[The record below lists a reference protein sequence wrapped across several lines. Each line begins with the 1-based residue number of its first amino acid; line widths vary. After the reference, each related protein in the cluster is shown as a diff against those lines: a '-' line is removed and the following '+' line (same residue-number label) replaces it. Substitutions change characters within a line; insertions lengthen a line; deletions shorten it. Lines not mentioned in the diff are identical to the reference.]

1 MNLQLFLLLIVVV
14 TALAFD
20 FTNGFHDTGNAMAT
34 SIASGALA
42 PRVAV
47 ALPAVLN
54 LIGAFLSTAVAATIA
69 KGLIDANLVT
79 LELVF
84 AGLVGGIVWN
94 LLTWLLGIPSSSS
107 HALIGGIV
115 GATIA
120 AVGLRGVI
128 WSGVVSKVIVPAVVA
143 ALLATL
149 VGAVGTWLVYR
160 TTRGVAEKRTERGFR
175 RGQIGSASLVSLAH
189 GTNDAQKTMGVIF
202 LALMSYG
209 AVSTTASVPPLWVI
223 VSCAV
228 AMAAGTYLG
237 GWRIIRT
244 LGKGLVEIKPPQG
257 MAAESSSAA
266 VILLSAHF
274 GYALSTTQVATGSV
288 LGSGVGKPGAEVRW
302 GVAGRMV
309 VAWLVTL
316 PLAGLVG
323 AFTYGLVHFIGGY
336 PGAILG
342 FALLWLTA
350 TAIWLRSRRAP
361 IDHTNVNADWEGN
374 LTAGLEA
381 GAQPLADQRPP
392 VPAPPAPTPPPNHRS
407 TTVRRHHEERPVS
420 AWFNYTATLKIL
432 IFSLLAG
439 ALLPGLFA
447 VGVRLQAAGDGA
459 DATARR
465 RPLLVAVSWAI
476 FALVLAVVII
486 GVLYIARD
494 FIAHHTGWAFLGA
507 TPK

>member
-47 ALPAVLN
+47 ALSAVLN

-288 LGSGVGKPGAEVRW
+288 LGSGVGKPGAKVRW

-392 VPAPPAPTPPPNHRS
+392 VPAPPAPTPPPNHRAPQFGV
-407 TTVRRHHEERPVS
+407 TTRNAP
-420 AWFNYTATLKIL
+420 
-432 IFSLLAG
+432 
-439 ALLPGLFA
+439 
-447 VGVRLQAAGDGA
+447 
-459 DATARR
+459 
-465 RPLLVAVSWAI
+465 
-476 FALVLAVVII
+476 
-486 GVLYIARD
+486 
-494 FIAHHTGWAFLGA
+494 
-507 TPK
+507 

>member
-47 ALPAVLN
+47 ALSAVLN

-84 AGLVGGIVWN
+84 AGLVGGNVWN

-392 VPAPPAPTPPPNHRS
+392 VPAPPAPTPPPNHRAPQFGV
-407 TTVRRHHEERPVS
+407 TTRNAP
-420 AWFNYTATLKIL
+420 
-432 IFSLLAG
+432 
-439 ALLPGLFA
+439 
-447 VGVRLQAAGDGA
+447 
-459 DATARR
+459 
-465 RPLLVAVSWAI
+465 
-476 FALVLAVVII
+476 
-486 GVLYIARD
+486 
-494 FIAHHTGWAFLGA
+494 
-507 TPK
+507 

>member
-47 ALPAVLN
+47 ALSAVLN

-69 KGLIDANLVT
+69 EGLIDANLVT

-392 VPAPPAPTPPPNHRS
+392 VPAPPAPTPPPNHRAPQFGV
-407 TTVRRHHEERPVS
+407 TTRNAP
-420 AWFNYTATLKIL
+420 
-432 IFSLLAG
+432 
-439 ALLPGLFA
+439 
-447 VGVRLQAAGDGA
+447 
-459 DATARR
+459 
-465 RPLLVAVSWAI
+465 
-476 FALVLAVVII
+476 
-486 GVLYIARD
+486 
-494 FIAHHTGWAFLGA
+494 
-507 TPK
+507 

>member
-47 ALPAVLN
+47 ALSAVLN

-120 AVGLRGVI
+120 AIGLRGVI

-392 VPAPPAPTPPPNHRS
+392 VPAPPAPTPPPNHRAPQFGV
-407 TTVRRHHEERPVS
+407 TTRNAP
-420 AWFNYTATLKIL
+420 
-432 IFSLLAG
+432 
-439 ALLPGLFA
+439 
-447 VGVRLQAAGDGA
+447 
-459 DATARR
+459 
-465 RPLLVAVSWAI
+465 
-476 FALVLAVVII
+476 
-486 GVLYIARD
+486 
-494 FIAHHTGWAFLGA
+494 
-507 TPK
+507 

>member
-47 ALPAVLN
+47 ALSAVLN

-209 AVSTTASVPPLWVI
+209 AVSATASVPPLWVI

-392 VPAPPAPTPPPNHRS
+392 VPAPPAPTPPPNHRAPQFGV
-407 TTVRRHHEERPVS
+407 TTRNAP
-420 AWFNYTATLKIL
+420 
-432 IFSLLAG
+432 
-439 ALLPGLFA
+439 
-447 VGVRLQAAGDGA
+447 
-459 DATARR
+459 
-465 RPLLVAVSWAI
+465 
-476 FALVLAVVII
+476 
-486 GVLYIARD
+486 
-494 FIAHHTGWAFLGA
+494 
-507 TPK
+507 

>member
-1 MNLQLFLLLIVVV
+1 MVTSDDESRYTRISRTRLIDNAISRPAESGPVNLQLFLLLIVVV

-47 ALPAVLN
+47 ALSAVLN

-392 VPAPPAPTPPPNHRS
+392 VPAPPAPTPPPNHRAPQFGV
-407 TTVRRHHEERPVS
+407 TTRNAP
-420 AWFNYTATLKIL
+420 
-432 IFSLLAG
+432 
-439 ALLPGLFA
+439 
-447 VGVRLQAAGDGA
+447 
-459 DATARR
+459 
-465 RPLLVAVSWAI
+465 
-476 FALVLAVVII
+476 
-486 GVLYIARD
+486 
-494 FIAHHTGWAFLGA
+494 
-507 TPK
+507 

>member
-47 ALPAVLN
+47 ALSAVLN

-189 GTNDAQKTMGVIF
+189 GTSDAQKTMGVIF

-392 VPAPPAPTPPPNHRS
+392 VPAPPAPTPPPNHRAPQFGV
-407 TTVRRHHEERPVS
+407 TTRNAP
-420 AWFNYTATLKIL
+420 
-432 IFSLLAG
+432 
-439 ALLPGLFA
+439 
-447 VGVRLQAAGDGA
+447 
-459 DATARR
+459 
-465 RPLLVAVSWAI
+465 
-476 FALVLAVVII
+476 
-486 GVLYIARD
+486 
-494 FIAHHTGWAFLGA
+494 
-507 TPK
+507 

>member
-175 RGQIGSASLVSLAH
+175 RGQIGSASLVSLAR

-392 VPAPPAPTPPPNHRS
+392 VPAPPAPTPPPNHRAPQFGV
-407 TTVRRHHEERPVS
+407 TTRNAP
-420 AWFNYTATLKIL
+420 
-432 IFSLLAG
+432 
-439 ALLPGLFA
+439 
-447 VGVRLQAAGDGA
+447 
-459 DATARR
+459 
-465 RPLLVAVSWAI
+465 
-476 FALVLAVVII
+476 
-486 GVLYIARD
+486 
-494 FIAHHTGWAFLGA
+494 
-507 TPK
+507 

>member
-1 MNLQLFLLLIVVV
+1 MNLQLFLLFIVVV

-47 ALPAVLN
+47 ALSAVLN

-392 VPAPPAPTPPPNHRS
+392 VPAPPAPTPPPNHRAPQFGV
-407 TTVRRHHEERPVS
+407 TTRNAP
-420 AWFNYTATLKIL
+420 
-432 IFSLLAG
+432 
-439 ALLPGLFA
+439 
-447 VGVRLQAAGDGA
+447 
-459 DATARR
+459 
-465 RPLLVAVSWAI
+465 
-476 FALVLAVVII
+476 
-486 GVLYIARD
+486 
-494 FIAHHTGWAFLGA
+494 
-507 TPK
+507 